1 MTTPVSRNAVIAFFQ
16 AYSSRDPVRIAPFIA
31 DDVEWMIVGP
41 VDLLQFCG
49 RRKGKEA
56 VIDLFQRVIPN
67 VLDVSGVE
75 SDIVLVDGDR
85 AATYNRITAIQRTT
99 GRTISYRSA
108 QFMRF
113 RNDKVIEISLD
124 HRQLRCGRA
133 GARPSDRVAGGCHH
147 AGCRAGIDLL
157 PGQAL
162 MGLRPS
168 RQVHPDYSGCMPA
181 FLIAAAH

>member
-1 MTTPVSRNAVIAFFQ
+1 MEDKEGTMTTPVSRNAVIAFFQ

-41 VDLLQFCG
+41 VDLLHFCG
-49 RRKGKEA
+49 RRKGKAA
-56 VIDLFQRVIPN
+56 VLDLFQRVIPK
-67 VLDVSGVE
+67 VLDVNGVE

-113 RNDKVIEISLD
+113 RNDKVIEYRSI
-124 HRQLRCGRA
+124 
-133 GARPSDRVAGGCHH
+133 
-147 AGCRAGIDLL
+147 IDSFDAAEQVLGHPIEL
-157 PGQAL
+157 PADICT
-162 MGLRPS
+162 RTAT
-168 RQVHPDYSGCMPA
+168 PA
-181 FLIAAAH
+181 

>member
-1 MTTPVSRNAVIAFFQ
+1 MTTHVSRNAVIAFFQ

-41 VDLLQFCG
+41 VDLLHFCG
-49 RRKGKEA
+49 PRKGKAA
-56 VIDLFQRVIPN
+56 VLDLFQRVIPN
-67 VLDVSGVE
+67 VLDVNGVE

-113 RNDKVIEISLD
+113 RNDKVIEYRSIIDSFDAAEQVLGHPIELPAD
-124 HRQLRCGRA
+124 VLTRA
-133 GARPSDRVAGGCHH
+133 
-147 AGCRAGIDLL
+147 
-157 PGQAL
+157 
-162 MGLRPS
+162 
-168 RQVHPDYSGCMPA
+168 PA
-181 FLIAAAH
+181 TT

>member
-1 MTTPVSRNAVIAFFQ
+1 MRDKEDAMTTPVSRNAVIAFFQ

-113 RNDKVIEISLD
+113 RNDKVIEYRSIIDSFDAAEQVLGHPIELPAD
-124 HRQLRCGRA
+124 IC
-133 GARPSDRVAGGCHH
+133 ARTAT
-147 AGCRAGIDLL
+147 
-157 PGQAL
+157 
-162 MGLRPS
+162 
-168 RQVHPDYSGCMPA
+168 PA
-181 FLIAAAH
+181 